1 MNSFRICA
9 CVALILGA
17 CLLTALA
24 QAQQTVQGRGQNPV
38 GGLAVMPTVIE
49 VPPGR
54 SAAAMEVGNRSTLPV
69 AVQLSAFRWTQ
80 PGGEDRLEDDPAVT
94 VSPAIATIPPGG
106 VQTFRILLPRGARPA
121 EATWRLILDEL
132 PRPAVKGKLDVR
144 LRLSMPVF
152 AAADHDGGA
161 DVQWRDESGQLI
173 ATNHGTRRLRFSSL
187 LLDGRHSLPLAPS
200 PYLLAGAERRWTLAA
215 EPRSSL
221 SSNPLR
227 LTGAS
232 DIGPIDAPLR
242 TLAAQ

>member
-1 MNSFRICA
+1 MSPFRICA

-24 QAQQTVQGRGQNPV
+24 QAEQAPQGPA

-54 SAAAMEVGNRSTLPV
+54 SGAAMEVGNRSAEPV

-106 VQTFRILLPRGARPA
+106 VQTFRILLPRGSRPT
-121 EATWRLILDEL
+121 EATWRVILDEL
-132 PRPAVKGKLDVR
+132 PRPAAKGKLDVR

-152 AAADHDGGA
+152 AAADRDGGA
-161 DVQWRDESGQLI
+161 KVQWRSESGQLI
-173 ATNHGTRRLRFSSL
+173 AINNGARRLHFSSL
-187 LLDGRHSLPLAPS
+187 SLDGRHGLPLAPS
-200 PYLLAGAERRWTLAA
+200 PYLLAGAERRWTLPLA
-215 EPRSSL
+215 SS
-221 SSNPLR
+221 PLR
-227 LTGAS
+227 LTGVS
-232 DIGPIDAPLR
+232 DAGPIDAPLR
-242 TLAAQ
+242 ALAAK